1 MKMRGVLV
9 ASVALATAVAAGP
22 AAHERPSAEI
32 VIEWNQIVQNTIPGA
47 GGVMAPRF
55 YSMVHIAMFDAVN
68 AIERDYSPYRVA
80 LRERGR
86 GSSEAAAAQAAHD
99 VLVGLNPAGAATY
112 ATALQGQLGTRPSE
126 FTRRGAAVGARV
138 AKEILA
144 WRQQDGWI
152 ATGLPP
158 YVEPALPGRWQ
169 PTPPN
174 NPAAAFTH
182 LQRATPMALLTST
195 QFLPPPPPQLTS
207 AAYAT
212 DLLEVQS
219 LGRFDSTARTPEQTQ
234 IARLWASVSADG
246 AGTATHNFA
255 IWNNITRDAVRERRL
270 SLVDGARAFAL
281 VNVAIHDGLHTT
293 QASKFVYGLWRPVTA
308 IRGANDD
315 LNPATEPDAAWLP
328 LITTPPYPSYA
339 GNMACIGASAARA
352 LQLTFGTD
360 DTAITATWKQSNG
373 ADISREFD
381 SFSALAD
388 DQYMARIWGGVHYR
402 FDQVA
407 GQRIGHQ
414 VAEFVFTNFMTRR
427 GGSDD

>member
-1 MKMRGVLV
+1 MNKRRVFV
-9 ASVALATAVAAGP
+9 ASMAVATALAAGP
-22 AAHERPSAEI
+22 DAHERPSAEV

-47 GGVMAPRF
+47 GGVLAPRS

-68 AIERDYSPYRVA
+68 AIEREYSPYRVA

-99 VLVGLNPAGAATY
+99 VLIGLNPSAAATY
-112 ATALQGQLGTRPSE
+112 DAALDAQLGPRPTE
-126 FTRRGAAVGARV
+126 FARRGAAIGARV
-138 AKEILA
+138 AKEILT
-144 WRQQDGWI
+144 WRQEDGWI

-182 LQRATPMALLTST
+182 LQGATPMALLTPT
-195 QFLPPPPPQLTS
+195 QYLPPPPPKLTS

-219 LGRFDSTARTPEQTQ
+219 LGRFDSSARTPEQTQ
-234 IARLWASVSADG
+234 IARFWASVSADG

-270 SLVDGARAFAL
+270 SLVDGARVFAL
-281 VNVAIHDGLHTT
+281 VNVSIHDGLHTT

-308 IRGANDD
+308 IRGALDD
-315 LNPATEPDAAWLP
+315 LNPATEPDAGWLP

-352 LQLTFGTD
+352 LELAFGTD
-360 DTAITATWKQSNG
+360 DMAITATWKQSNG
-373 ADISREFD
+373 PDVSHQFD

-388 DQYMARIWGGVHYR
+388 SQYMARIWGGVHYR

-407 GQRIGHQ
+407 GQRIGNQ
-414 VAEFVFTNFMTRR
+414 VAEYVFMNFMARR
-427 GGSDD
+427 DGRDD